1 LISNIRINQR
11 RLKLVPNIDPY
22 FTNLNNYI
30 WADDKID
37 IESSYDS
44 DIEEDYSTD
53 KKYEKKIENSKLLIY
68 YSLFGKRWN
77 VDKS

>member
-30 WADDKID
+30 WADDKIE

-53 KKYEKKIENSKLLIY
+53 KLYEKKIEYSKC
-68 YSLFGKRWN
+68 
-77 VDKS
+77 